1 MEPKKTVIVKG
12 GELKDH
18 PGWYKLDGRLEDD
31 LNKAFGMVRKPDG
44 TWWRVAGEHYFPPE
58 GGDVRIELGEQITK
72 LDTLDQI
79 EEYYEELLVKL
90 DQKRIKEG
98 VMKEGDRVR
107 VKQGGTT
114 GTILNF
120 GSIPGVPR
128 IVNVA
133 YDGGG
138 GCNHRPDELE
148 LILPHEP
155 DFTPR

>member
-1 MEPKKTVIVKG
+1 MEPKKTIIVKG
-12 GELKDH
+12 GELKDY

-44 TWWRVAGEHYFPPE
+44 TWWWVAGEHYFPPE

-72 LDTLDQI
+72 QETLDQI
-79 EEYYEELLVKL
+79 EEYYKELLAKL
-90 DQKRIKEG
+90 HEKAMG
-98 VMKEGDRVR
+98 GSMKEGDRVR
-107 VKQGGTT
+107 VKQSGQP
-114 GTILNF
+114 GTIKGF
-120 GSIPGVPR
+120 GSIPGVPK

-148 LILPHEP
+148 LIR
-155 DFTPR
+155 PRE